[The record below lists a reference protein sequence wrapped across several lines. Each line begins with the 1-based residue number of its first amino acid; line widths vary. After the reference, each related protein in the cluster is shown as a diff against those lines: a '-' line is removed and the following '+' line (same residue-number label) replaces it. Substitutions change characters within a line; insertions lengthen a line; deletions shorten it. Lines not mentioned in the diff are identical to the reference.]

1 MNTEYIE
8 DGYVKISRRVFYS
21 KTFSSLNAIQK
32 LITIYL
38 ILMANHQDNQWW
50 NHHEKKFIN
59 IKRGSFITS
68 IESIK
73 KKIKDRLVTTQK
85 IRTLLN
91 ILKNMQFLTMETTNK
106 YTLVTII
113 KYDLYQ
119 NGESYSNKQINE
131 LVTSKQQGDNKVIT
145 TNNNVK
151 KEKNEKNVKKN
162 TLSRTFLSDDPVYQ
176 LTIYLDGKIRENN
189 TAVKK
194 RDEKQIQS
202 WCKDMDKLI
211 RIDHAKSNDIK
222 KVIDWVVEDDFWSP
236 NILSAIKLRKH
247 YSRFYKKVIDRG
259 RSLEEKLK
267 VDHRFDNLK

>member
-8 DGYVKISRRVFYS
+8 DGYIKLSRRIFNS
-21 KTFSSLNAIQK
+21 KTFSNLNAIQK

-38 ILMANHQDNQWW
+38 ILMANYQDNQWW

-222 KVIDWVVEDDFWSP
+222 KVIDWVVEDDFWNP

>member
-131 LVTSKQQGDNKVIT
+131 LVTSKQQGTNKVIT

-151 KEKNEKNVKKN
+151 KEKNEKKEDKVSSIIKEIVDYLNKKVGTGYLPTTELTRRLIKTRLKEGNNIDAFKWVIDVKCEEWKGK
-162 TLSRTFLSDDPVYQ
+162 
-176 LTIYLDGKIRENN
+176 YLQDGKDMEDFLRPQTLFSNKFEGYLNQSKRE
-189 TAVKK
+189 KP
-194 RDEKQIQS
+194 E
-202 WCKDMDKLI
+202 
-211 RIDHAKSNDIK
+211 
-222 KVIDWVVEDDFWSP
+222 
-236 NILSAIKLRKH
+236 
-247 YSRFYKKVIDRG
+247 
-259 RSLEEKLK
+259 
-267 VDHRFDNLK
+267 

>member
-8 DGYVKISRRVFYS
+8 DGYIKLSRRIFNS
-21 KTFSSLNAIQK
+21 KTFSNLNAIQK

-38 ILMANHQDNQWW
+38 ILMANYQDNQWW

-106 YTLVTII
+106 YTLITII

-119 NGESYSNKQINE
+119 NGENYSNKKINK
-131 LVTSKQQGDNKVIT
+131 LATSKQQGNNKVIT
-145 TNNNVK
+145 INNNGNNVK
-151 KEKNEKNVKKN
+151 NVNNGKKKIDSAKYRTMLREQIIYYLN
-162 TLSRTFLSDDPVYQ
+162 TTANKDYKPETP
-176 LTIYLDGKIRENN
+176 LTI
-189 TAVKK
+189 
-194 RDEKQIQS
+194 
-202 WCKDMDKLI
+202 KLI
-211 RIDHAKSNDIK
+211 NLRLKEGYSLDDFK
-222 KVIDWVVEDDFWSP
+222 KVIDVKNEEWRDKITKDGKNMEDW
-236 NILSAIKLRKH
+236 LRPQTLFGNKFES
-247 YSRFYKKVIDRG
+247 YLNQRIIG
-259 RSLEEKLK
+259 RSLEEKLAT
-267 VDHRFDNLK
+267 DHRFDNLK